1 MLMKHGTFYLAARI
15 VPALSSIVALALF
28 ARILGPSEYG
38 RYALII
44 TYAGGFGAALFG
56 WLALGVGRF
65 LPDFAARS
73 EADRMLRT
81 VLAAL
86 LGFGALSA
94 VMAAVVPQV
103 FRLNAMISS
112 GVVLIALVAFSQAW
126 FNVNLRVANSF
137 LRPGSYFVL
146 TASRSALF
154 LVSGLVAALAG
165 LGATGLLIAMAFSL
179 LVVPLVAT
187 RAWKGNWRPVLDTH
201 IVRRLL
207 TYGMPLALTFVFG
220 YVIDSSD
227 RLFLAAMIGQK
238 AVGLYSASYD
248 LAQYG
253 VGSVASAVNLAS
265 YPIVVNALANRGK
278 RAADRELRRTSGLLI
293 AVIVPVALTFVI
305 LGGNIGRAFL
315 GPAFASVAGRV
326 TPLVAVAIAMSALR
340 GFYFDYAFHLSTA
353 TLRLTASLAAGAL
366 VNAGLNWFLIPALG
380 VEGAALSTLA
390 AFVVALVVSRTVG
403 RSVYALPP
411 IGSKD
416 TLRVMVAGA
425 VMAVP
430 LFLLRGHSGMPA
442 LALQTVSGVFTYA
455 AACYVTDVLG
465 IRRIVNVRVRS
476 FRG

>member
-38 RYALII
+38 RYALIV
-44 TYAGGFGAALFG
+44 TYAGGFGAAMFG

-86 LGFGALSA
+86 LGFGALGA
-94 VMAAVVPQV
+94 VIAVVVPSV
-103 FRLNAMISS
+103 FRPAASVS
-112 GVVLIALVAFSQAW
+112 TGVVLIALVAFSQAW

-146 TASRSALF
+146 TASRSLLF
-154 LVSGLVAALAG
+154 LVSGLLAAAAG
-165 LGATGLLIAMAFSL
+165 LGATGLLISMAFSL
-179 LVVPLVAT
+179 LVVPLVTT
-187 RAWKGNWRPVLDTH
+187 RAWKGNWHPALDTS
-201 IVRRLL
+201 ILRRLL

-227 RLFLAAMIGQK
+227 RLFLAAMIGPK
-238 AVGLYSASYD
+238 AVGLYSAPYD
-248 LAQYG
+248 LVQYG

-265 YPIVVNALANRGK
+265 YPIVVNALAHKGK
-278 RAADRELRRTSGLLI
+278 HAADRELRRTSAMLI

-305 LGGNIGRAFL
+305 LGRNIGSVFL
-315 GPAFASVAGRV
+315 GPAFAPVAERV
-326 TPLVAVAIAMSALR
+326 MPFVAVAIAMSALR

-366 VNAGLNWFLIPALG
+366 VNAALNWSLIPTLG

-390 AFVVALVVSRTVG
+390 AFAVALGVSRTVG
-403 RSVYALPP
+403 RSVYTLPS
-411 IGSKD
+411 IGSRD

-430 LFLLRGHSGMPA
+430 LVLLRGQSGVPG
-442 LALQTVSGVFTYA
+442 LALQTVSGVLAYA
-455 AACYVTDVLG
+455 AACYAMDVLG
-465 IRRIVNVRVRS
+465 VRHLVNVRVRS
-476 FRG
+476 LRG